1 MNEVPDLPTATATD
15 GGVGGGGGGAVFSEF
30 IYEVEVMT
38 VWHGFC
44 VTIVVIVV
52 VTTAPGRTDVAMPI
66 CELLLLFC
74 TETEHG
80 TWTFLF
86 CNFFLN

>member
-1 MNEVPDLPTATATD
+1 MNEVPALEAATAAN
-15 GGVGGGGGGAVFSEF
+15 GGGGAVFSEF
-30 IYEVEVMT
+30 VYEVEVEVMT

-52 VTTAPGRTDVAMPI
+52 VTTAPGCTDVAMPI

-74 TETEHG
+74 TETEYE
-80 TWTFLF
+80 T
-86 CNFFLN
+86 CERLNDSCPYGH